1 MSSEAH
7 DTTGFLYEIGLLK
20 RYPRTGWA
28 IAGVPGAESVAEH
41 SFRASII
48 AAVIAAAEDADPQR
62 AAFLALWHD
71 TQETRTTD
79 LPHVSRRYVTTAA
92 NRAVTGDQVRPLPP
106 AIAAMISG
114 AVSEYEAGETPEAV
128 CARDAD
134 KLECL
139 LQAREYHDQGHQNLQ
154 PWIDSSLASLHT
166 ATAKQLA
173 SEALTQNSLEWL
185 RHAQH
190 T

>member
-1 MSSEAH
+1 MSGEAH

-28 IAGVPGAESVAEH
+28 LAGVPAAESVAEH
-41 SFRASII
+41 SFRAATI
-48 AAVIAAAEDADPQR
+48 AAILAAAEDADPHR

-79 LPHVSRRYVTTAA
+79 LPHLTKRYVTTAA
-92 NRAVTGDQVRPLPP
+92 NETVTEDQIRPLPS
-106 AIAAMISG
+106 AIASMISG
-114 AVSEYEAGETPEAV
+114 AVSEYEGAETPEAI

-139 LQAREYHDQGHQNLQ
+139 LQAREYQDQGHQNLQ

-166 ATAKQLA
+166 STAKQLA

-185 RHAQH
+185 QQAQR